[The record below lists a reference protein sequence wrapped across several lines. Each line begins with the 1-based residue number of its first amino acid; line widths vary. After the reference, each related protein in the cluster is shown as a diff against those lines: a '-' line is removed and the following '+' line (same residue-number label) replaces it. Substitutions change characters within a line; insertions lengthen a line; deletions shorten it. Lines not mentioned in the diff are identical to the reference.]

1 MSTSVSDISFIGCGS
16 VGRPLGRVL
25 ISAGI
30 AIRGVCCRSPASSA
44 AACRHLGSGV
54 PMDAAG
60 AAAAAGTIL
69 IATPDRA
76 ITDADR
82 AAAPGL
88 GTGQV
93 VLHLSGALSSS
104 ILSLSRKAGAAVGS
118 MHPLQSFAD
127 PQKAEGLVA
136 DSVFACEGD
145 DDAVGQAVEI
155 ARRIGARPVPIPMA
169 SKPLYH
175 AAAVSASNFL
185 ITILSLSVDL
195 MEQTGMDRVTALDA
209 LMPLIGGT
217 LQNARADGV
226 PRALT
231 GPVDRGDANTIAAH
245 LEAIRRKCPDLE
257 EKYVALTRM
266 TIESALRKGSITEE
280 TAAGLSK
287 RLSP

>member
-1 MSTSVSDISFIGCGS
+1 MSTTVSDISFIGCGS
-16 VGRPLGRVL
+16 VGRPLGRLL
-25 ISAGI
+25 INAGI
-30 AIRGVCCRSPASSA
+30 VIRGVCCSGPASSA
-44 AACRHLGSGV
+44 DACRHLGGGV
-54 PMDAAG
+54 PMNAAD

-82 AAAPGL
+82 AVSPGL
-88 GTGQV
+88 GAGKV

-104 ILSLSRKAGAAVGS
+104 ILSSSQKAGAAVGS

-127 PQKAEGLVA
+127 PEKAEVLVA
-136 DSVFACEGD
+136 NSVFACEGD
-145 DDAVGQAVEI
+145 DAAVGHAVEI
-155 ARRIGARPVPIPMA
+155 AQRIGARPVPIPAA

-185 ITILSLSVDL
+185 VTILSLSVDL

-209 LMPLIGGT
+209 LMPLITGT

-231 GPVDRGDANTIAAH
+231 GPVDRGDAATIAAH

-257 EKYVALTRM
+257 EKYVTLTEM
-266 TIESALRKGSITEE
+266 TIEAALRKGSITKE
-280 TAAGLSK
+280 AAAALSK
-287 RLSP
+287 RTSP